1 MDYRIKLLAT
11 WCIEFLPYRDII
23 YYFLQKNVTKSL
35 EINKTVVKQY
45 ENIANRHLENYY
57 KKNQKEPNSALDF
70 GTGWILAFPLILSK
84 HCQNVVASDI
94 KKLAKQELNLEDEK
108 ILNFSL
114 DRIKYVKPC
123 DISKTNFKERSFDLI
138 TSKSVLEHIPRKV
151 MPAEAMECF
160 RILYDMSV
168 CSFHVSH
175 RDHWSHTDNKL
186 EPMNYLKF
194 SEL

>member
-1 MDYRIKLLAT
+1 M
-11 WCIEFLPYRDII
+11 
-23 YYFLQKNVTKSL
+23 
-35 EINKTVVKQY
+35 
-45 ENIANRHLENYY
+45 
-57 KKNQKEPNSALDF
+57 DF
-70 GTGWILAFPLILSK
+70 GTGWILALPLILSK